1 MHFFQAQINF
11 RVLVPGDTIGM
22 ESRMLSCFSR
32 EGQKL
37 LLKHPVCE
45 IFLLL
50 KWLRVRN
57 FFIFNLIFYSV
68 LVALLSCYIMVVFPA
83 ASCYHLNATT
93 QSKQA
98 AEPQGPFEDEE
109 DNLLRRD
116 CGLHYEAF
124 MVSLLYIIWFGF
136 GILLLKEIFQMID
149 TPRTYF
155 SSWDNVLIWPIII
168 LTLTITISSYIR
180 HDTRNWEHHL
190 AAVVILLTW
199 AELLSLIG
207 RFPLFGVYIHM
218 FTHVTKNFAKF
229 LCAYACLLTAFSLS
243 FGVLF
248 PNQESFGKYGYR
260 LIKTMV
266 MMTGEIEY
274 NDLFYGDEKLLY
286 PETTHI
292 IFFVF
297 LIFVT
302 IILMNLLVGLAV
314 SDIQRLQ
321 KSAGLD
327 LLVRQTDLISHFEA
341 IMFSKWLKWILPK
354 GILGLLHHRISLCPS
369 LYGWTHVLTQ
379 KTLQDTGLPQETMD
393 VVLRIARTRD
403 HVSRRRNA
411 FANFRTLSK
420 TAQYSNDAD
429 GNVESS
435 MDALRFGLDLLVWD
449 ADERRDDAR
458 QMKDDLAMV
467 SSEVENMAQIMNAI
481 TMQKMCTS
489 CQQGDERSSIYT
501 SCETM
506 DFSNGGNPTL
516 RLKVPSSE
524 ASCH

>member
-1 MHFFQAQINF
+1 
-11 RVLVPGDTIGM
+11 
-22 ESRMLSCFSR
+22 MLSCFSR

-57 FFIFNLIFYSV
+57 FFIFNLVFYSM
-68 LVALLSCYIMVVFPA
+68 LVALLTSYIMVVFPA
-83 ASCYHLNATT
+83 SSSCHLNST
-93 QSKQA
+93 QTGQA
-98 AEPQGPFEDEE
+98 SESHASPEDEE
-109 DNLLRRD
+109 NSLRELCGFRYESEMVNLLY
-116 CGLHYEAF
+116 L
-124 MVSLLYIIWFGF
+124 IWFGF
-136 GILLLKEIFQMID
+136 GIVILKELFQMLD

-155 SSWDNVLIWPIII
+155 SSWDNALIWPIIVFTMI
-168 LTLTITISSYIR
+168 ITISSYVR
-180 HDTRNWEHHL
+180 YDTKDWEHHL
-190 AAVVILLTW
+190 AAIVILLTW
-199 AELLSLIG
+199 AELLSLVG
-207 RFPLFGVYIHM
+207 RFPLFGVYVHM

-229 LCAYACLLTAFSLS
+229 LLAYACLINAFSLS

-248 PNQESFGKYGYR
+248 PNHAPFAQYGVR
-260 LIKTMV
+260 LVKTMV

-274 NDLFYGDEKLLY
+274 NDLFYENHILY

-327 LLVRQTDLISHFEA
+327 LLVRQTELISHFEA
-341 IMFSKWLKWILPK
+341 IMFSKWLRWILPN
-354 GILGLLHHRISLCPS
+354 GILRLLHHSISLCPS
-369 LYGWTHVLTQ
+369 LYGWTHVLTP

-429 GNVESS
+429 GNMESS
-435 MDALRFGLDLLVWD
+435 LDALRFGLDLLVWD
-449 ADERRDDAR
+449 ADERREDAR
-458 QMKDDLAMV
+458 HMKDDLAMV
-467 SSEVENMAQIMNAI
+467 TSEVENMAQIMNAV
-481 TMQKMCTS
+481 TMQKVCTT
-489 CQQGDERSSIYT
+489 CQEQDERSSIYT
-501 SCETM
+501 SCATP
-506 DFSNGGNPTL
+506 NI
-516 RLKVPSSE
+516 PSSE
-524 ASCH
+524 A

>member
-1 MHFFQAQINF
+1 M
-11 RVLVPGDTIGM
+11 LVPGDTIGM

-57 FFIFNLIFYSV
+57 FFIFNLVFYSV
-68 LVALLSCYIMVVFPA
+68 LVALLTCYIMVVFPA
-83 ASCYHLNATT
+83 SSCYHLNATT
-93 QSKQA
+93 QSTQLA
-98 AEPQGPFEDEE
+98 DSQGPPPFEDEE
-109 DNLLRRD
+109 DNLLRER

-136 GILLLKEIFQMID
+136 GILVLKEIFQMLD

-155 SSWDNVLIWPIII
+155 SSWDNALIWPIII
-168 LTLTITISSYIR
+168 FTLTITISSYVR
-180 HDTRNWEHHL
+180 HDTRDWEHHL
-190 AAVVILLTW
+190 AALVILLTW
-199 AELLSLIG
+199 AELLSLVG

-248 PNQESFGKYGYR
+248 PNQKSFGQYGAR

-274 NDLFYGDEKLLY
+274 NDLFYGDETILY
-286 PETTHI
+286 PATTHI
-292 IFFVF
+292 IFYVF

-354 GILGLLHHRISLCPS
+354 GILRLLHHSISLCPS

-379 KTLQDTGLPQETMD
+379 KTLRDTGLPQETMD

-449 ADERRDDAR
+449 ADERREDTR

-467 SSEVENMAQIMNAI
+467 TSEVENMAQIMNAI
-481 TMQKMCTS
+481 TLQKVSTS
-489 CQQGDERSSIYT
+489 CQHEDERSSVYT
-501 SCETM
+501 SCETTN
-506 DFSNGGNPTL
+506 FSNCANSNLPP
-516 RLKVPSSE
+516 KIPSNE
-524 ASCH
+524 A